1 MINAAQLGPR
11 PEFAINHVT
20 ALAITQPLGG
30 SVHKS
35 LSRFGLLAEGFNG
48 LRLQSIGLKPD
59 LANVESWQ
67 EFRCLFEAFKETKVP
82 NAGGR
87 TDQDSSQW

>member
-1 MINAAQLGPR
+1 MPARWVAVAVAVAMTTAVAVVKTVPLGPR

-20 ALAITQPLGG
+20 ALAITEPLGG

-48 LRLQSIGLKPD
+48 LRLQSIG
-59 LANVESWQ
+59 
-67 EFRCLFEAFKETKVP
+67 
-82 NAGGR
+82 
-87 TDQDSSQW
+87 